1 MNEIKDLLD
10 RYFNG
15 TCSEAEKQNVETW
28 LETYNKEDNEWL
40 AMNKAQQELWLNSLF
55 TKIELDIDRPGH
67 LKELP
72 KRSPVHMGILLK
84 IAATIILLLSIGFLF
99 FKYQKAEPATASPE
113 NQEIIAGGN
122 RAILTLA
129 NGQTIDLSH
138 SKNGE
143 IATQSGLTITKKMN
157 GELIYEI
164 AGQKETS
171 ENAGQAITYNTISTP
186 RGGKYQINLP
196 DGTQIWL
203 NAASSVRFPASFRN
217 LPNRRVELS
226 GEAYFEVTKNAN
238 KPFIVVT
245 KKQETQVLGTH
256 FNINSYEDEG
266 QTKTTLLEG
275 SIRVSDKANR
285 NIILKPGQQST
296 LKEGN
301 IDIRN
306 VDENDAIAWKKGLFS
321 FNDEN
326 LESIMRKISR
336 WYDVDIHYQDTF
348 SKTSFLG
355 TISLSKNI
363 TSVLKILEKSG
374 EVHFKIEGRRITVMK

>member
-10 RYFNG
+10 RYFDG
-15 TCSEAEKQNVETW
+15 TCSEAEKRHVETW

-40 AMNKAQQELWLNSLF
+40 TMNKAEQERWLNTLF
-55 TKIELDIDRPGH
+55 TKIELDIDRPNV
-67 LKELP
+67 LMQP
-72 KRSPVHMGILLK
+72 PQQSPLGMGMLLR
-84 IAATIILLLSIGFLF
+84 IAAVTILLLSIGFLF
-99 FKYQKAEPATASPE
+99 FQYRQASKMAADSA
-113 NQEIIAGGN
+113 NHKIIAGGN
-122 RAILTLA
+122 QAILTLA
-129 NGQTIDLSH
+129 NGQKIDLSH

-143 IATQSGLTITKKMN
+143 IAIQAGLTITKKAN

-164 AGQKETS
+164 APTGELS
-171 ENAGQAITYNTISTP
+171 GNAAVASTYNTISTP

-196 DGTQIWL
+196 DGTQVWL
-203 NAASSVRFPASFRN
+203 NAASSLRFPASFTMLSDRK
-217 LPNRRVELS
+217 VELA
-226 GEAYFEVTKNAN
+226 GEAYFEVAKNAN

-245 KKQETQVLGTH
+245 AKQETQVLGTH
-256 FNINSYEDEG
+256 FNISSYEDEG

-275 SIRVSDKANR
+275 SIRVSDKGNK
-285 NIILKPGQQST
+285 NFILKPGQQST
-296 LKEGN
+296 LREGN

-306 VDENDAIAWKKGLFS
+306 VDGNDAIAWKNGLFS

-355 TISLSKNI
+355 TISRSKNI
-363 TSVLKILEKSG
+363 TSVLKILESSG
-374 EVHFKIEGRRITVMK
+374 EVHFKIEGRRITVMR

>member
-28 LETYNKEDNEWL
+28 LETYNKEDNEWF

-55 TKIELDIDRPGH
+55 TKIELDIDRPG
-67 LKELP
+67 LLRKIP
-72 KRSPVHMGILLK
+72 QRSPIRIGIPLK
-84 IAATIILLLSIGFLF
+84 IAASIILLLSIGFLF
-99 FKYQKAEPATASPE
+99 FKYQKATPLTAGPA
-113 NQEIIAGGN
+113 NQEIITGGN

-143 IATQSGLTITKKMN
+143 IATQAGLTITKKTN
-157 GELIYEI
+157 GELIYET
-164 AGQKETS
+164 AGQKEIS
-171 ENAGQAITYNTISTP
+171 ENTGLAITYNTISTP
-186 RGGKYQINLP
+186 RGGKYQVNLP
-196 DGTQIWL
+196 DGTQVWL

-226 GEAYFEVTKNAN
+226 GEAYFEVTKDAN

-245 KKQETQVLGTH
+245 EKQETQVLGTH
-256 FNINSYEDEG
+256 FNINSYQDEG

-275 SIRVSDKANR
+275 SIRVSDKANK

-306 VDENDAIAWKKGLFS
+306 VDENDAISWKKGLFS

-336 WYDVDIHYQDTF
+336 WYDVDIHYQDSF

-355 TISLSKNI
+355 TISRSKNI
-363 TSVLKILEKSG
+363 TSVLKILERSG
-374 EVHFKIEGRRITVMK
+374 EVHFKIEGRRITVMR

>member
-15 TCSEAEKQNVETW
+15 TCSKAEQLNVEAW

-40 AMNKAQQELWLNSLF
+40 TMSKTQQELWLNSLF
-55 TKIELDIDRPGH
+55 TKIESEIDQ
-67 LKELP
+67 P
-72 KRSPVHMGILLK
+72 KVIRKFVRRSPLRTGMLLK
-84 IAATIILLLSIGFLF
+84 IAATVILLLSIGLLF
-99 FKYQKAEPATASPE
+99 FKYQQNAQMTAATA
-113 NQEIIAGGN
+113 NREIITGGN
-122 RAILTLA
+122 KAILTLA

-143 IATQSGLTITKKMN
+143 IATQAGLSITKKAN
-157 GELIYEI
+157 GELIYE
-164 AGQKETS
+164 ASGRKETS
-171 ENAGQAITYNTISTP
+171 ENTNLAITYNTISTP

-196 DGTQIWL
+196 DGTQVWL
-203 NAASSVRFPASFRN
+203 NAASSVRFPASFN
-217 LPNRRVELS
+217 GLTNRKVELS
-226 GEAYFEVTKNAN
+226 GEAYFEVAKDAN

-245 KKQETQVLGTH
+245 EKQETQVLGTH
-256 FNINSYEDEG
+256 FNISSYEDEG

-275 SIRVSDKANR
+275 SIRVSDKANK

-306 VDENDAIAWKKGLFS
+306 VDENDAVAWKMGFFS

-355 TISLSKNI
+355 TISRSKNI

-374 EVHFKIEGRRITVMK
+374 EIHFKIEGRRITVMR